1 MSRFTRVFHL
11 FGWGSVIGLLL
22 LALVETWLHTDNF
35 MYRYRSVFAA
45 GRAMGKLHYVRSH
58 TLTLLVLVNSR
69 VN

>member
-11 FGWGSVIGLLL
+11 LGWDSVIGLLL
-22 LALVETWLHTDNF
+22 LALVETSLHTDHF
-35 MYRYRSVFAA
+35 LYRYHSAFAT